1 MSKATS
7 KMTKGRVTQMRDAKT
22 AKDIMTTKVVTVKPS
37 TSIEDAARLLVRR
50 KISGVP
56 VVDEKDKTKVVGILT
71 EADLLA
77 APSGAKTVA
86 DVMKKRVVSVS
97 PDTSVDEIA
106 EILVKKKIKRVPV
119 IDAGKLVG
127 IVSRIDVLR
136 AISIPRQRNWD
147 WWRSIVGIGR
157 GPGGAVSEEH
167 DKWVYVKDWEER
179 DHR

>member
-1 MSKATS
+1 MSKVTS

-86 DVMKKRVVSVS
+86 EVMKKRVVSVS

>member
-1 MSKATS
+1 
-7 KMTKGRVTQMRDAKT
+7 MRDAKT

-86 DVMKKRVVSVS
+86 EVMKKRVVSVS

-136 AISIPRQRNWD
+136 TISIPRQRNWD

>member
-97 PDTSVDEIA
+97 PDTPVDEIA

-136 AISIPRQRNWD
+136 AKY
-147 WWRSIVGIGR
+147 G
-157 GPGGAVSEEH
+157 E
-167 DKWVYVKDWEER
+167 K
-179 DHR
+179 

>member
-1 MSKATS
+1 MP
-7 KMTKGRVTQMRDAKT
+7 AKT

-77 APSGAKTVA
+77 APAGAKTVA
-86 DVMKKRVVSVS
+86 DVMKKRVASVS

-127 IVSRIDVLR
+127 IVSRIDVLK
-136 AISIPRQRNWD
+136 AINVPRQEDWD
-147 WWRSIVGIGR
+147 WWRSIVGLGK
-157 GPGGAVSEEH
+157 GPGGAISEEH
-167 DKWVYVKDWEER
+167 DRWVYVKDWEESNR
-179 DHR
+179 R

>member
-1 MSKATS
+1 M
-7 KMTKGRVTQMRDAKT
+7 MPAKT

-37 TSIEDAARLLVRR
+37 TSIADATRLLVRR

-77 APSGAKTVA
+77 APTEAKTVA

-97 PDTSVDEIA
+97 LNTSVNEIA
-106 EILVKKKIKRVPV
+106 ETLVKKKIKRVPV
-119 IDAGKLVG
+119 IEGGKLVG

-136 AISIPRQRNWD
+136 AKY
-147 WWRSIVGIGR
+147 
-157 GPGGAVSEEH
+157 GA
-167 DKWVYVKDWEER
+167 
-179 DHR
+179 

>member
-1 MSKATS
+1 MP
-7 KMTKGRVTQMRDAKT
+7 AKT

-37 TSIEDAARLLVRR
+37 TSVADAARLLVRR

-77 APSGAKTVA
+77 ASPEAKTVA

-127 IVSRIDVLR
+127 IVSRIDVLK
-136 AISIPRQRNWD
+136 AKY
-147 WWRSIVGIGR
+147 
-157 GPGGAVSEEH
+157 GG
-167 DKWVYVKDWEER
+167 
-179 DHR
+179 

>member
-1 MSKATS
+1 MP
-7 KMTKGRVTQMRDAKT
+7 AKT

-86 DVMKKRVVSVS
+86 EVMKKRVVSVS
-97 PDTSVDEIA
+97 PDTSVR
-106 EILVKKKIKRVPV
+106 LPRFW
-119 IDAGKLVG
+119 
-127 IVSRIDVLR
+127 SRR
-136 AISIPRQRNWD
+136 
-147 WWRSIVGIGR
+147 RS
-157 GPGGAVSEEH
+157 SEFL
-167 DKWVYVKDWEER
+167 
-179 DHR
+179 